1 MMSGSLSLGKEFSY
15 GDPAV
20 QGRGEPSSS
29 APLGAVSRP
38 QE

>member
-15 GDPAV
+15 GDQAV
-20 QGRGEPSSS
+20 QGQGQPSSS
-29 APLGAVSRP
+29 APRVAVSRP